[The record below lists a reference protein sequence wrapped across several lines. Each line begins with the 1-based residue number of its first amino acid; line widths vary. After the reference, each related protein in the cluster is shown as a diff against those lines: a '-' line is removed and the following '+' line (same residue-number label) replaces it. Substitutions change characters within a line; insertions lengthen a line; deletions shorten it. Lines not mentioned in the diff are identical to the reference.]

1 MKRPTLVTIGA
12 LLCASMMLV
21 GAGDAWARVGG
32 GGSRGSRSF
41 SAPARPSPW
50 PATPTPSSPSRSL
63 SQPAAPVSTPQRPS
77 FFRGIMGG
85 LAGFALGGLLG
96 GLLFG
101 GLGRGFGFGLMD
113 IILIGGA
120 VLLLVMFLRR
130 RRETTEPAYAT
141 ASAYGSTG
149 QGMDSSPTSAA
160 SVQMPAG
167 RDDLER
173 GVGYIQQMDPS
184 FDPVTFADR
193 ARTEFTNVQSVL
205 AVRDVNILRDRLTPE
220 MAAVLEAQCSALK
233 SAGRTNFVQK
243 IDIDRADV
251 TEAWQESGQDFVT
264 VYFAG
269 SMIDFT
275 VDDRTGAVVEGSKTD
290 PQKVEEFWTFTR
302 AVGRNPWRLSAIQSA

>member
-1 MKRPTLVTIGA
+1 MRRPTFVAITA
-12 LLCASMMLV
+12 LMFASMLLIQ
-21 GAGDAWARVGG
+21 AGEAWARVSG

-41 SAPARPSPW
+41 SAPARPSPSPTT
-50 PATPTPSSPSRSL
+50 PASPSRSL
-63 SQPAAPVSTPQRPS
+63 NQPTAPVPTPARPS
-77 FFRGIMGG
+77 VFGGLMGG

-101 GLGRGFGFGLMD
+101 GLGRGFGVGLMD

-120 VLLLVMFLRR
+120 VLLLVAFLRR
-130 RRETTEPAYAT
+130 RRETAEPAYAT
-141 ASAYGSTG
+141 PSGYGSTSE
-149 QGMDSSPTSAA
+149 GMDSRATSTGT
-160 SVQMPAG
+160 VEMPAG

-173 GVGYIQQMDPS
+173 GIAYIRQMDPS
-184 FDPVTFADR
+184 FDPLTFADR

-233 SAGRTNFVQK
+233 SGGRTNFVQK

-251 TEAWQESGQDFVT
+251 AEAWQEGGQDFVT
-264 VYFAG
+264 VYFAA

-275 VDDRTGAVVEGSKTD
+275 VDDRTGAVVEGSKTE

-302 AVGRNPWRLSAIQSA
+302 AVGRTPWRLSAIQSA